1 MSLYDP
7 VSGERD
13 ACGIGFVADS
23 SGRPSRA
30 IVTAALDALCR
41 VKHRGAV
48 AADELT
54 GDGAGLLLPIP
65 PNVAPEG
72 RGVVM
77 TFLDPGEV
85 RGGRDAVEAACT
97 AEGLVVEAWH
107 EVPVEPSGL

>member
-1 MSLYDP
+1 MPLYDP

-23 SGRPSRA
+23 PGRSSRA
-30 IVTAALDALCR
+30 IVQAALDALCR

-65 PNVAPEG
+65 PNVAAGG

-77 TFLDPGEV
+77 TFLEHGSEAPA
-85 RGGRDAVEAACT
+85 RDAVEAACR
-97 AEGLVVEAWH
+97 AEGLEVERWR
-107 EVPVEPSGL
+107 E